1 MLENRLN
8 GAVEVDILVDFRHER
23 ADTRRELFE
32 HVKLRLRQIALI
44 EPVARDDK
52 VLKKAA
58 VEEKELCLAISGL
71 PRRVV
76 KV

>member
-1 MLENRLN
+1 MSIC
-8 GAVEVDILVDFRHER
+8 GIKR

-32 HVKLRLRQIALI
+32 HVKLFLRQIALI
-44 EPVARDDK
+44 EPVARDDE

-58 VEEKELCLAISGL
+58 VEEKELGLSVSGL
-71 PRRVV
+71 PRWIV